1 MNLLGESRTND
12 YAGRACLALK
22 SRGYIMSAPYRS
34 IHTISFSLSLSG
46 LRSPSSGGRPA
57 AKIRKPPLA
66 TADAATLGMMVF
78 YNWREKKLAKDDP
91 EGYARLQRLKAL
103 FRTGEL
109 DAAPEKKARRTTSH
123 PLHYQDNRHKNTG
136 FGASH

>member
-1 MNLLGESRTND
+1 
-12 YAGRACLALK
+12 
-22 SRGYIMSAPYRS
+22 MSAPYRS
-34 IHTISFSLSLSG
+34 IRTVSFSLSPPG
-46 LRSPSSGGRPA
+46 PRRPSGGKPA
-57 AKIRKPPLA
+57 GKTRKPALA

-109 DAAPEKKARRTTSH
+109 DMALEKKTRRPPSH
-123 PLHYQDNRHKNTG
+123 PLHYQGNSHKNSS

>member
-1 MNLLGESRTND
+1 MPRIEI
-12 YAGRACLALK
+12 AGA
-22 SRGYIMSAPYRS
+22 IMSAPYRS
-34 IHTISFSLSLSG
+34 IHTISFSLSPSG
-46 LRSPSSGGRPA
+46 PRSPSGGKLA
-57 AKIRKPPLA
+57 DKTRKPALA

-109 DAAPEKKARRTTSH
+109 DAAPEKKTRRTSSH
-123 PLHYQDNRHKNTG
+123 PLHYQDNGHKTTG